1 MKFSIGIAANIDG
14 VLTMAYVL
22 ALCSM
27 RSHSSKWHCEDR
39 RTDYP
44 LDFTGREVEAQ
55 GLNVTPRA
63 GGHSQVEELGCE
75 HKESD
80 PGIYKT

>member
-14 VLTMAYVL
+14 MLTMAYAPGSV
-22 ALCSM
+22 CSM

-39 RTDYP
+39 RVDYP
-44 LDFTGREVEAQ
+44 LDFTGRVVEAQ

-63 GGHSQVEELGCE
+63 EGHPQVEDLGYE
-75 HKESD
+75 HK
-80 PGIYKT
+80 